1 MISTPRTV
9 GLTIGALCVI
19 AGGLV
24 AAVTGPL
31 DLAKGSWLAAYL
43 VLVAGVAQIV
53 LADQSRLLQVEARPR
68 AEWVTLVLWVL
79 GNAGVVV
86 GTLARLPFVVDAGG
100 LALAVALGYAVL
112 GTRRTRAVAL
122 GWALRFIY
130 VVVLVSIPIGLVL
143 AHQRA

>member
-9 GLTIGALCVI
+9 GLAIGAVCVI

-43 VLVAGVAQIV
+43 VLVAGVAQVV
-53 LADQSRLLQVEARPR
+53 LADQHRLLQVEASSR
-68 AEWVTLVLWVL
+68 AEWTTVALWVG
-79 GNAGVVV
+79 GNSAVIG
-86 GTLARLPFVVDAGG
+86 GTLLRQPLLVDAGG
-100 LALAVALGYAVL
+100 IALALALLYAVL
-112 GTRRTRAVAL
+112 GTRRTRAATL
-122 GWALRFIY
+122 GWALRLVY